1 MSVTRAKRAWQL
13 PLALLPLLA
22 APASA
27 GAVPNLTLQAQG
39 GVEHGSRGTGP
50 GYAFS
55 SDQDGIVSPGEK
67 FGVIA
72 RWTNSGD
79 SYEGGKAQVSPLDE
93 PLVNVDGTQRS
104 IAEQN
109 GIVANDP
116 GYVVGGAPADT
127 MPFQVQL
134 LAGTP
139 ETTYQC
145 GKNLTLRVARSDIS
159 SIENFTVPTGA
170 PGALRSYVSSQVGA
184 PLAAGGSRQ
193 LRVTVPTD
201 EKANGKPLSD
211 YTRGVRV
218 TLTDFQYSFS
228 PRWLQLDLVDP
239 DGKSV
244 RVFSDNGDDDTF
256 PGNWDSYDTPPPIP
270 DRTYSNITFVS
281 KGDPSGLTRQQ
292 LKDNPLLFKS
302 GAVIQADTDL
312 SALFSG
318 GKRSGNWTL
327 TVKDIE
333 PEGTARSGPRRPSGG
348 RALSSNSLVG
358 TVGGW
363 TLGVNAAICSATP
376 NTKAGPDAWF
386 GDTDPVVLDP
396 ATGGTLSAAG
406 SSVAKSDDPSFT
418 APTISGYAW
427 DTHTAEGAPASY
439 TDGTGSSITLPAQSR
454 GTKVVKLRVTDSNGN
469 TGTVQ
474 RTVVFSE
481 LPTVDSVVANPAMP
495 QAGESTTLTA
505 TVSDSAG
512 FDKIAKVEWDTND
525 DGVWETGANLTG
537 SGATATGT
545 MTTTFNS
552 AGVHVV
558 RLRIT
563 NDLGATATRSVVI
576 TTSNLAPIP
585 AFTFQNSTG
594 QALPGEIPVVATNT
608 PITFNG
614 STSKDTDGTIEEF
627 TWNPDTQNSG
637 TYTSTKK
644 VPTFTYSYTTP
655 GTYEVTLNVVDN
667 FGEPATVNRSIRVAA
682 APVARITASTVSAVP
697 GQEITFS
704 GAGSTD
710 NDGTIVTYAWSF
722 AVGAPFSTTG
732 QSVTKSFAN
741 AGVYTVQL
749 RVTDSDG
756 LTHIATTIVNVKAA
770 ATGGGTGGGSTPGG
784 GTGGG
789 GGTPTGNPTGTPTG
803 NGGGGGGVVENPQTA
818 PGTQPGTQTPGTQV
832 AQDDPFGGDGGDAP
846 PAIGSTESG
855 FLAKLSAGSK
865 FKTKKVLKGGMAVKL
880 TANGG
885 STLVMKAMVT
895 KAEAKKLGL
904 KSKAKTMA
912 IGSGKVVL
920 KKSGSAKFVVKIPK
934 KYQRYVKRAKKTKV
948 VLRAVVTT
956 DGGEQLALARTVYL
970 VK

>member
-50 GYAFS
+50 GYALS
-55 SDQDGIVSPGEK
+55 ADQDGIVSPGEK
-67 FGVIA
+67 FGAIA
-72 RWTNSGD
+72 RWSNSGD
-79 SYEGGKAQVSPLDE
+79 SYEGGKAQVSPVDE
-93 PLVNVDGTQRS
+93 PLVTVDGSQRS
-104 IAEQN
+104 VAEQN
-109 GIVANDP
+109 GLVANDP
-116 GYVVGGAPADT
+116 AFVLGGAPADT

-134 LAGTP
+134 LAGAP
-139 ETTYQC
+139 ESTYQC
-145 GKNLTLRVARSDIS
+145 GKNLALRVSRSDIS
-159 SIENFTVPTGA
+159 AIDTFTVPTGA
-170 PGALRSYVSSQVGA
+170 PGALRSYVSNQVGA
-184 PLAAGGSRQ
+184 PLTQGGSRQ
-193 LRVTVPTD
+193 LRVTVPAT
-201 EKANGKPLSD
+201 EKANGKLLND
-211 YTRGVRV
+211 YARGVRV
-218 TLTDFQYSFS
+218 TITNFQYQFS
-228 PRWLQLDLVDP
+228 PRWLQLDLVGP
-239 DGKSV
+239 GGQSV
-244 RVFSDNGDDDTF
+244 RVFSDSGDEETF
-256 PGNWDSYDTPPPIP
+256 PVNWESYEPAPPPIG

-318 GKRSGNWTL
+318 GKRAGDWTL

-348 RALSSNSLVG
+348 RSVSSTSVIG
-358 TVGGW
+358 TIGGW

-386 GDTDPVVLDP
+386 GGTDPLVVDP
-396 ATGGTLSAAG
+396 AGGTLSATG

-427 DTHTAEGAPASY
+427 DTHTADGAIPSY
-439 TDGTGSSITLPAQSR
+439 TDGTGSSITLPAQTR
-454 GTKVVKLRVTDSNGN
+454 GTKVVKLRVTDSDGN

-481 LPTVDSVVANPAMP
+481 LPAVDSVVANPAMP
-495 QAGESTTLTA
+495 QAGEQTTLTA

-512 FDKIAKVEWDTND
+512 ADKITKVEWDTND
-525 DGVWETGANLTG
+525 DGVWESGGNVTG
-537 SGATATGT
+537 SGTTATAAA
-545 MTTTFNS
+545 TTQFTS

-558 RLRIT
+558 RVRVT
-563 NDLGATATRSVVI
+563 NDLGATATRAAVI

-585 AFTFQNSTG
+585 AFTFQNSGG
-594 QALPGEIPVVATNT
+594 QALPGEIPVVSTNT

-627 TWNPDTQNSG
+627 SWNPDTQNSG
-637 TYTSTKK
+637 LYTSTKK
-644 VPTFTYSYTTP
+644 VPTFTHTYTTP

-682 APVARITASTVSAVP
+682 APVAKITASTVSAVP
-697 GQEITFS
+697 NQEITFS

-710 NDGTIVTYAWSF
+710 NDGQIVTYAWSF

-756 LTHIATTIVNVKAA
+756 LTHVATSIVTVRAA
-770 ATGGGTGGGSTPGG
+770 ATGGGGTGGGTGGTGGGTGGGGTGGTPAGG
-784 GTGGG
+784 GGGGG
-789 GGTPTGNPTGTPTG
+789 GGT
-803 NGGGGGGVVENPQTA
+803 VENPQTA
-818 PGTQPGTQTPGTQV
+818 PGTPPGTQTVGTQV
-832 AQDDPFGGDGGDAP
+832 SKDDPFGGTEAP

-880 TANGG
+880 TANGAG
-885 STLVMKAMVT
+885 TLVMKAMVS
-895 KAEAKKLGL
+895 KADAKKLGL
-904 KSKAKTMA
+904 KSKTPTMA

-920 KKSGSAKFVVKIPK
+920 KKSGTAKFIVKIPK
-934 KYQRYVKRAKKTKV
+934 KYQRYVKRANKTKV
-948 VLRAVVTT
+948 VLRAVVTAE
-956 DGGEQLALARTVYL
+956 GGEQLALSRSVVL